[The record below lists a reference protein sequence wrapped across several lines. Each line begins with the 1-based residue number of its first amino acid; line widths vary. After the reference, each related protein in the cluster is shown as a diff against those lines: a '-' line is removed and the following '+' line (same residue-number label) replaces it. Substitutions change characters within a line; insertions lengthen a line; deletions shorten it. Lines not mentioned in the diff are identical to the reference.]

1 MIYKNFRLN
10 ILFRVLAIV
19 GLAVALA
26 YVTAIEPSLFLPIV
40 LVLSLII
47 AVVNLIVYIERSN
60 KDLTRFLLSLRQG
73 AFTESFRRDRRG
85 KPFEEF
91 SEAMNDIVREFAK
104 LNEEKELYYQYLE
117 SLNEK
122 INIAIFSFD
131 VEGKLIMMNPA
142 AKHLIHFPQF
152 SHISDFQKL
161 DQKLAECVASIKPD
175 ERIVAKAFLGDEVYQ
190 LSVQCKE
197 IILKGRPV
205 KIILLQNLNIELES
219 KEIEAWHQLIRVLT
233 HEIMNSVTP
242 IVSLTDATRQILMDA
257 DGARKDLTRL
267 KADDA
272 DDIFSSIDTVNSRS
286 KGLLKFVNSYK
297 EYSKPIELRAADA
310 DAIELVTRV
319 VNLLIPEI
327 DNARVKLT
335 VASKSNSIIVRTD
348 SVLMEQVL
356 INLIKNA
363 LEELHHQSSGELFI
377 SIEKTLQGAARIT
390 VEDNG
395 KGIDADVIDKIFI
408 PFYTTKAKGS
418 GIGLAFSRQIM
429 KLHNGTIKV
438 NSIKGRGSRFTI
450 EWK

>member
-10 ILFRVLAIV
+10 ILFRVVIIV

-26 YVTAIEPSLFLPIV
+26 YVTAIQPSLFLPIV
-40 LVLSLII
+40 LVLSLTI
-47 AVVNLIVYIERSN
+47 AVVNLIIYIEKSN

-73 AFTESFRRDRRG
+73 AFTESFRRDSRG

-131 VEGKLIMMNPA
+131 AEGKLIMMNPA
-142 AKHLIHFPQF
+142 AKHLINFPQF
-152 SHISDFQKL
+152 SHILDFQKL
-161 DQKLAECVASIKPD
+161 DPNLGECVASIKPE
-175 ERIVAKAFLGDEVYQ
+175 ERIVAKAFLGDEAYQ

-205 KIILLQNLNIELES
+205 KIILLQNLNSELES

-242 IVSLTDATRQILMDA
+242 IVSLTDATRKILTDA
-257 DGARKDLTRL
+257 DGARKDLTHL
-267 KADDA
+267 NADKA
-272 DDIFSSIDTVNSRS
+272 DDIFSSIETIHSRS

-297 EYSKPIELRAADA
+297 EYSKPIELHGSDVDA
-310 DAIELVTRV
+310 VQLVTRV

-327 DNARVKLT
+327 DKAGVKLT
-335 VASKSNSIIVRTD
+335 LLKKNTSVTVRTD
-348 SVLMEQVL
+348 TELMEQVL
-356 INLIKNA
+356 INLLKNA
-363 LEELHHQSSGELFI
+363 LEAVPHDKGGEIFL
-377 SIEKTLQGAARIT
+377 SIEKTSQGAARIT
-390 VEDNG
+390 IEDNG
-395 KGIDADVIDKIFI
+395 NGIDADVIDKIFI
-408 PFYTTKAKGS
+408 PFYTTKRKGS
-418 GIGLAFSRQIM
+418 GIGLAFSRQVM
-429 KLHNGTIKV
+429 KLHGGTIKV
-438 NSIKGRGSRFTI
+438 NSVKGRGSRFTI